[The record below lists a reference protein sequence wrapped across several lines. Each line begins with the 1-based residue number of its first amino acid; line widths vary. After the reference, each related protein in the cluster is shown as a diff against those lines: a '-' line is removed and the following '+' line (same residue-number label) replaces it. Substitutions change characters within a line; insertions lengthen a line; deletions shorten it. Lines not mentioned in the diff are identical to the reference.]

1 MDSLKEVIE
10 SILFV
15 AGEAVEFND
24 IASKLN
30 ITLEDVKNAVKELKE
45 QREKDF
51 SGIQIQVFNNKAQ
64 LCSNPNYAEAVKEV
78 LNPIKEKA
86 LTKAVLEV
94 AAIVAYKQ
102 PITRL
107 EIEQVRGV
115 NSDYA
120 VNILIENNF
129 IEVVGRKDAI
139 GKPLLFGTTD
149 IFLKRFNLESLEE
162 LPDYEDLLERIKII
176 KNPENTLFD
185 FSNIPSSEKAI
196 RDEENPEAEQ
206 EDNENEENVLALEA
220 KTEEENELE
229 YLQSAIDK
237 DTINKF
243 FNQIKSGDLEDIM
256 ESSETVTIN
265 NETEDQKELQPE
277 EAALAPKLEVKKDD
291 SELNQ
296 LLKTVHPEL
305 DEQSDLLDLI

>member
-10 SILFV
+10 CILFV
-15 AGEAVEFND
+15 AGEAVEFID
-24 IASKLN
+24 ISSKLN
-30 ITLEDVKNAVKELKE
+30 ISLDEVKSAVKELKE
-45 QREKDF
+45 QREKEF

-139 GKPLLFGTTD
+139 GKPLLFSTTD
-149 IFLKRFNLESLEE
+149 TFLKRFNLESLDE
-162 LPDYEDLLERIKII
+162 LPDYEELLNRIQII
-176 KNPENTLFD
+176 RSPENTLFD
-185 FSNIPSSEKAI
+185 FSNIPSSEKSI
-196 RDEENPEAEQ
+196 RDEEELEHEKPTENLE
-206 EDNENEENVLALEA
+206 ED
-220 KTEEENELE
+220 EEENNIISLEDKSEEDDELD
-229 YLQSAIDK
+229 YLQSSIDK
-237 DTINKF
+237 ETINKF
-243 FNQIKSGDLEDIM
+243 FNQIKTGEINEFLENGK
-256 ESSETVTIN
+256 ESEVVEQN
-265 NETEDQKELQPE
+265 LETET
-277 EAALAPKLEVKKDD
+277 
-291 SELNQ
+291 SEIIEKINTTVEGEQ
-296 LLKTVHPEL
+296 L
-305 DEQSDLLDLI
+305 

>member
-30 ITLEDVKNAVKELKE
+30 VELSEVKKAAKELQTEKE
-45 QREKDF
+45 KLF
-51 SGIQIQVFNNKAQ
+51 SGIQIQIFNSKAQ
-64 LCSNPNYAEAVKEV
+64 LCSNPNYAEMVSEV

-94 AAIVAYKQ
+94 AAICAYKQ

-120 VNILIENNF
+120 VNVLIENNL

-139 GKPLLFGTTD
+139 GKPLMYGTTD
-149 IFLKRFNLESLEE
+149 LFLKRFNIESIDS
-162 LPDYEDLLERIKII
+162 LPDYEQLLERIKII
-176 KNPENTLFD
+176 KNPDNSLFD
-185 FSNIPSSEKAI
+185 FSNIPPSDKEPEEMSKQEEPVKEK
-196 RDEENPEAEQ
+196 EEL
-206 EDNENEENVLALEA
+206 NVLHSEAVHDDELAQLE
-220 KTEEENELE
+220 KEIDKETIHEFFNTLKEEPSKETKVLDVTEETP
-229 YLQSAIDK
+229 Q
-237 DTINKF
+237 
-243 FNQIKSGDLEDIM
+243 
-256 ESSETVTIN
+256 
-265 NETEDQKELQPE
+265 TEQAEEQKEEP
-277 EAALAPKLEVKKDD
+277 ALEVKEDD
-291 SELNQ
+291 IDYKNLVSILDNTKEL
-296 LLKTVHPEL
+296 V
-305 DEQSDLLDLI
+305 SDSDYSNLI